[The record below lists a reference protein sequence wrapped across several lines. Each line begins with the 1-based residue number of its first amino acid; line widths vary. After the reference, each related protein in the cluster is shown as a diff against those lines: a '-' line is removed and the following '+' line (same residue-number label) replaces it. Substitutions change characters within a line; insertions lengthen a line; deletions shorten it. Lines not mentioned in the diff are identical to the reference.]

1 LIDSQTRLKWGFGMS
16 ARDCKTKERF

>member
-1 LIDSQTRLKWGFGMS
+1 LIDSQTRLKVGFGLS